1 MSALKYLW
9 GIVAVVAL
17 LLGSVALGAVDA
29 APAFVWTVP
38 MVADAGGEG
47 SSSNLEFGIDTA
59 ATNGFDS
66 GIDVPHPPPAPT
78 PPPFDAYFSITD
90 MLFPSLYKDFRG
102 AVPNSWT
109 LVVRSTSNTISL
121 CWNTTGVPSGVGLS
135 LTEGALNIDMKAQN
149 CTTLAAGSHT
159 LTIAATVVVPT
170 YALTMA
176 ADPVGGGTA
185 TDQTNTGPYEEDE
198 LVSIKAQAAA
208 GYRFVNWT
216 APAGS
221 FANANAAETTFTM
234 PGQAVTVTAN
244 FELIPTYALT
254 MAVTPVGSGTATDQ
268 TNTGPYEE
276 DELVSIKA
284 QAAAGYRFVNWT
296 APAGSFANANAAET
310 TFTMP
315 AQAVTVTAHFEQV
328 PTYALTMAVTPVG
341 SGTATDQTD
350 TGPYEQGE
358 QVSIK
363 AQAVAGYRFVNWTAP
378 AGSFANAN
386 AAETTF
392 TMPAQAVTVTA
403 HFELIPTYA
412 LTMAVTPL
420 GSGTATDQTNTGPY
434 EQGEQVS
441 IRAQA
446 AAGYRFVKWTASAG
460 SLANANAAETTFTMP
475 AQAVTVTAHFVAFT
489 APGNVDLVRAD
500 LGVESITVSTI
511 DLGAVNTTDMPEG
524 IEPQEA
530 YVVDSTG
537 TGSFTLRFTD
547 IANASSIVIYK
558 VVDSAWTQISPT
570 AITVIGPT
578 TIDITMEVGDP
589 ILVFASR
596 MGAVGGDAFP
606 TNKLLLLIP
615 WIVLGAGLVTATSL
629 LVLRRRRA

>member
-198 LVSIKAQAAA
+198 LVSIKAQAA
-208 GYRFVNWT
+208 
-216 APAGS
+216 
-221 FANANAAETTFTM
+221 
-234 PGQAVTVTAN
+234 
-244 FELIPTYALT
+244 
-254 MAVTPVGSGTATDQ
+254 
-268 TNTGPYEE
+268 
-276 DELVSIKA
+276 
-284 QAAAGYRFVNWT
+284 
-296 APAGSFANANAAET
+296 
-310 TFTMP
+310 
-315 AQAVTVTAHFEQV
+315 
-328 PTYALTMAVTPVG
+328 
-341 SGTATDQTD
+341 
-350 TGPYEQGE
+350 
-358 QVSIK
+358 
-363 AQAVAGYRFVNWTAP
+363 AGYRFVNWTAP